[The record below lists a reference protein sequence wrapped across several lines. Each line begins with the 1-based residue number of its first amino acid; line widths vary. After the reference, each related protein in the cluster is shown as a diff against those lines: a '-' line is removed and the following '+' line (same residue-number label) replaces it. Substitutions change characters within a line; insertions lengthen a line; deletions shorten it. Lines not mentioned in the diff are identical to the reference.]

1 MKMTMVFKFRDG
13 RPNETHNYNTKK
25 ECDKEFDYVLRH
37 RRDEIAIVW
46 IGPTYKGLE
55 KVKLASTE
63 EIRAR
68 FNH

>member
-1 MKMTMVFKFRDG
+1 MKMRMVFKFRDG
-13 RPNETHNYNTKK
+13 RPNETHDYKTKK
-25 ECDKEFDYVLRH
+25 DCDVQFDNVLRH

-46 IGPTYKGLE
+46 IGPVNKGLE

-68 FNH
+68 FNR